1 MKTTGINRSP
11 RLHDTSV
18 IVASANVRTA
28 IAAVLLF
35 LITVAIWIPF
45 GIGGNPQGDGWILK
59 NWVDNGERLF
69 VSNPTRIL
77 LLVPWTLAHF
87 MSPDSFVAIHILLI
101 SMLWGKGLVL
111 FAILRRLA
119 GGHDGFAVLTAA
131 LSIVY
136 PASTLLI
143 TLDEGID
150 RHWATFFLLVA
161 ILLLLEY
168 WRKPRPA
175 CLAGMCAAQAVSLW
189 TNEAILLPALA
200 VPLLLL
206 WIARSRSREFWRTS
220 ALWLVV
226 PFLNAIHNAAHH
238 VLVALLPNET
248 TLQSHGVAILALE
261 GGWRPM
267 VESMLLA
274 YRRHLADGWWRSVQS
289 LDGTTSYLALGGAAA
304 VLAIVVGWLFWPK
317 NGALDRGLL
326 WGLIIAGMIV
336 IGLGFAPFVP
346 TVLRFSSG
354 HSFVVSS
361 LGAPL
366 VISAVA
372 GMMCM
377 GRGRW
382 DAVYRGLMGVLI
394 GVAMVGALTQH
405 ALYIRGSLA
414 QDAILASVIEQAP
427 GVSPLAF
434 FAVGFND
441 RLDALQRAA
450 GIHRRSNVLH
460 HALSFL
466 YDDPSLQA
474 GLLNSK
480 AYTAWGKGYRL
491 APDGVAEDSPSGP
504 RSLTIPYERVLIF
517 RVKADLTVKLLQ
529 WLPKRYRDPTGRTY
543 DPQQMIATDTP
554 PPRRWTIVSHRRR
567 G

>member
-1 MKTTGINRSP
+1 M
-11 RLHDTSV
+11 
-18 IVASANVRTA
+18 VASANVRTA
-28 IAAVLLF
+28 IAAVLL
-35 LITVAIWIPF
+35 LLLTVALWIPF

-59 NWVDNGERLF
+59 NWVSNGERLF

-87 MSPDSFVAIHILLI
+87 MSPNSFVGVHILLI
-101 SMLWGKGLVL
+101 SILWGKGLAL
-111 FAILRRLA
+111 FAILRRLP

-168 WRKPRPA
+168 WRKPCAA
-175 CLAGMCAAQAVSLW
+175 CLVGMWAAQAISLW

-200 VPLLLL
+200 IPLLLL
-206 WIARSRSREFWRTS
+206 WIARSRSWDFWRTS

-248 TLQSHGVAILALE
+248 TLQSHGVAILAL
-261 GGWRPM
+261 GDGWRPM
-267 VESMLLA
+267 AQSMLLA
-274 YRRHLADGWWRSVQS
+274 YRRHLADGWWRSVQT
-289 LDGTTSYLALGGAAA
+289 LDGETSYLALGGAAA
-304 VLAIVVGWLFWPK
+304 VLAVVVGWLLWPK
-317 NGALDRGLL
+317 GSALNRRLL
-326 WGLIIAGMIV
+326 WLLVVAGAV
-336 IGLGFAPFVP
+336 GIGLGFAPFVP
-346 TVLRFSSG
+346 TSLRFTSG
-354 HSFVVSS
+354 HSFIVSS

-366 VISAVA
+366 VISALA
-372 GMMCM
+372 GMMCV
-377 GRGRW
+377 GKGRW
-382 DAVYRGLMGVLI
+382 DAAYGGLMGCLI
-394 GVAMVGALTQH
+394 GVAVVGALTQH
-405 ALYIRGSLA
+405 ARYIRGSLA
-414 QDAILASVIEQAP
+414 QDAILASIIELAP
-427 GVSPLAF
+427 GVPPWTF

-441 RLDALQRAA
+441 RSDDLQWAA

-466 YDDPSLQA
+466 YYDPSLQG
-474 GLLNSK
+474 GLLNSQ
-480 AYTAWGKGYRL
+480 AYTARNEGYRL
-491 APDGVAEDSPSGP
+491 TTEGVTVDPPSDPGP
-504 RSLTIPYERVLIF
+504 AAIPYERVLIF
-517 RVKADLTVKLLQ
+517 RVKADLTVKLLH
-529 WLPKRYRDPTGRTY
+529 WLPKKYRAPTGRAY
-543 DPQQMIATDTP
+543 NPLQMIATKTP
-554 PPRRWTIVSHRRR
+554 PPHRWQIVSHGRT